1 MSVRSIW
8 FRLACL
14 SLLAALFVASPVFA
28 WGCKGHQ
35 TIALIAEKHLAP
47 EVRQI
52 LETLLKENPIDP
64 QLKRYCGPFPSS
76 VFAYSSTLPDDVR
89 NTLTTVPLHYHDMP
103 RR

>member
-14 SLLAALFVASPVFA
+14 SLLAALFVASPAFA

-47 EVRQI
+47 EARQL

-64 QLKRYCGPFPSS
+64 QLKRYFGPF
-76 VFAYSSTLPDDVR
+76 SSTLFPDSSTSPDDVR
-89 NTLTTVPLHYHDMP
+89 NALKTATWPYI
-103 RR
+103 